1 MVTFFNIFLTM
12 ENIKAFAHNYT
23 FTHTLT
29 NKIFKSKY
37 ANQKIFDAWDQACF
51 LFLKVEDRVTM

>member
-1 MVTFFNIFLTM
+1 M